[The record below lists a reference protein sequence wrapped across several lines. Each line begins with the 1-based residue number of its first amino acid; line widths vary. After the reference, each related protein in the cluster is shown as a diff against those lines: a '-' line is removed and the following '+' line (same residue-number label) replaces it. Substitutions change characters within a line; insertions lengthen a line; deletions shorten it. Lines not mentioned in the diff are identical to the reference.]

1 VCRSSA
7 RLADPLRRLL
17 AEVSVQR
24 SLRVSVALSAGVL
37 TQVTPNLRPAVD
49 VTRDLAAPVTATF
62 SCKGRDA
69 GSYRAVLAATLT
81 GGPSVEQLGRAEAVV
96 TCLPRPLLPLVAPA
110 AALVPPLPPPV
121 APAPVPPVVNPAPGT
136 QPQVQVQTQ
145 LQPQVQTGAQEQE
158 RTAAALAMA
167 LAQPA
172 AQEES
177 LNVVPMSRRE
187 APVALLG
194 ALALVTAGATVVAV
208 RRQQSA
214 VAFVT
219 RDARDGRRP
228 SPGR

>member
-1 VCRSSA
+1 
-7 RLADPLRRLL
+7 
-17 AEVSVQR
+17 
-24 SLRVSVALSAGVL
+24 VL
-37 TQVTPNLRPAVD
+37 TQVTPALQGAVD

-69 GSYRAVLAATLT
+69 GTYRTALTAVLT
-81 GGPSVEQLGRAEAVV
+81 GGPTVEQLGRAEAAV

-145 LQPQVQTGAQEQE
+145 VQPQVQTGTQDQEQ
-158 RTAAALAMA
+158 TAAALAIA
-167 LAQPA
+167 LAQHG

-177 LNVVPMSRRE
+177 LQVVPMSRRE
-187 APVALLG
+187 APVALFG
-194 ALALVTAGATVVAV
+194 ALALVTAGATLVAV
-208 RRQQSA
+208 RRQQTA

-219 RDARDGRRP
+219 RETRTGRRP
-228 SPGR
+228 QPGR